1 MASKIVQYIPIW
13 FKVATNMHPRALKTA
28 PGRLQVPFEP
38 PKKAFKSPKAFKPI
52 VVFNGFLHHRLFA
65 SDRLLRP
72 QDGSRMAQEGPKRG
86 PGGPQY
92 HPKSAQGRH
101 MSGPRG
107 AQEGHFRA
115 PTGGRVRASPHISSI
130 APRGL
135 QSIKYGLK
143 SAPRAPLEGHKEAPG
158 RPKASKI
165 AQ

>member
-72 QDGSRMAQEGPKRG
+72 QDGSKMAPEGPKT
-86 PGGPQY
+86 
-92 HPKSAQGRH
+92 
-101 MSGPRG
+101 GPREPQDG
-107 AQEGHFRA
+107 
-115 PTGGRVRASPHISSI
+115 P
-130 APRGL
+130 
-135 QSIKYGLK
+135 K
-143 SAPRAPLEGHKEAPG
+143 SAPRAAQEAILGTLEG
-158 RPKASKI
+158 RR
-165 AQ
+165 